1 MGPSPRSRSG
11 ELVSASVFGR
21 FAPRLQEAI
30 ATRLGWTSLRPVQ
43 EQAAAAILDG
53 ANAVVLAPTAGGK
66 TEAAIF
72 PALSLLLEQPADGV
86 GVVYLAPIK
95 ALLNNQAE
103 RLGLYTEMVG
113 LRRFLWHGDVTAP
126 ARKAFVA
133 DPAEV
138 LMTTPESLEVMLA
151 SPRVAT
157 ARLFADLR
165 LVVIDEVHALAGTDR
180 GAHLLSVIER
190 IADHSRHDVARVG
203 LSATVGNPAAI
214 LDWMRG
220 TSRRP
225 GVVVDPPKEP
235 RPRAIAVVLEA
246 DPFLRAS
253 QAAGLAAGKKSLFF
267 CESRA
272 LTEAIAER
280 MRDRGTD
287 VFVHH
292 SSVSLAERKLAED
305 RFHGAGSAAIV
316 CTSTLELGIDV
327 GDLDLVFQAEAP
339 KTVSSFLQRMGR
351 TGRRPGAVANTT
363 FFCEKVSEVV
373 QAIAL
378 VELAREGWVES
389 IPPQTRCWPVFVHQL
404 LAFTLEAGGVPRAE
418 AWRKLSRL
426 PDLAGIGRAE
436 FDAVVDHLVATEYLF
451 EAGGQLSMGEAA
463 ERTFGRKNFF
473 ELYAVFSSPQL
484 YRVVTTSGADVG
496 SLDQAFVDG
505 LVEDMTSFLLGGRAW
520 LVQAIDHKQR
530 IITAVSAPRGKKPMW
545 GGFAPTILSFAVCQ
559 RIKRILAEDR
569 SYGYLTEP
577 VAAAVAEYRED
588 FAGMLGPTGAALQS
602 DAKGWR
608 WWTFAG
614 GAINQ
619 TLKHALVV
627 LTGWKVVA
635 DSFRLRVEGEGVA
648 EGAVREA
655 VARLAEPAIWNDL
668 GFWLRVVAQL
678 PPYRLSKFQ
687 AALPPRCQMEMVGST
702 LLDLGGTR
710 AFLGTMGGVATPG
723 PADPALVGDPAG
735 LLGRVVAELPASTA
749 APAPVATPQAPIRY
763 VEDAAGLAAVC
774 AELAGQPLVAL
785 DVETTLGDHELCLV
799 QLGVP
804 AWTAVIDARALDD
817 LAPLVAILESE
828 AIVKVIHN
836 AAFEREVFG
845 QRNLAIHNVVDTL
858 DLSRRVRGR
867 QPDGHS
873 LAAVCR
879 RELGLKLDKTPQQSD
894 WTQRPLT
901 PAQLA
906 YAALDAEILLRVH
919 AALTAAAEKVVAS

>member
-1 MGPSPRSRSG
+1 
-11 ELVSASVFGR
+11 VSASVFGR

-30 ATRLGWTSLRPVQ
+30 AARLGWTSLRPVQ
-43 EQAAAAILDG
+43 DLAGAAILDG
-53 ANAVVLAPTAGGK
+53 HNAVVLAPTAGGK
-66 TEAAIF
+66 TEAAMF
-72 PALSLLLEQPADGV
+72 PALSLLVSQPVDGV
-86 GVVYLAPIK
+86 GAIYLAPIK
-95 ALLNNQAE
+95 ALLNNQAD
-103 RLGLYTEMVG
+103 RLGTYAEMVG
-113 LRRFLWHGDVTAP
+113 LRRFLWHGDVNAA

-133 DPAEV
+133 DPAEL

-151 SPRVAT
+151 SRSVST

-165 LVVIDEVHALAGTDR
+165 IVVVDEVHALAGTDR
-180 GAHLLSVIER
+180 GAHLMSVLER
-190 IADHSRHDVARVG
+190 IAEHSRHDVLRVG
-203 LSATVGNPAAI
+203 LSATVGNPQAI
-214 LDWMRG
+214 VSWLGG
-220 TSRRP
+220 TSRRA
-225 GVVVDPPKEP
+225 GVVIDPPKEP
-235 RPRAIAVVLEA
+235 RPRAIAVVLEP
-246 DPFLRAS
+246 DPFLLAS

-305 RFHGAGSAAIV
+305 KFHGGGSAAIV

-363 FFCEKVSEVV
+363 FFCETAAEVV

-378 VELAREGWVES
+378 VELARDGWVES
-389 IPPQTRCWPVFVHQL
+389 IPAQTRCWPVFVHQL

-418 AWRKLSRL
+418 AWRKLSRV
-426 PDLAGIGRAE
+426 PDLAGISRAE
-436 FDAVVDHLVATEYLF
+436 FDAVVDHMVATDYLF
-451 EAGGQLSMGEAA
+451 EAGGQLAMGEAA
-463 ERTFGRKNFF
+463 ERAFGKKHFF

-484 YRVVTTSGADVG
+484 YRVRTPSGADIG
-496 SLDQAFVDG
+496 SLDQNFVDS

-530 IITAVSAPRGKKPMW
+530 IITAVSAPRGKKPLW
-545 GGFAPTILSFAVCQ
+545 GGFAPTLLSYPLCQ
-559 RIKRILAEDR
+559 RIKRVLLEER

-577 VAAAVAEYRED
+577 VAAAVAEHRED
-588 FAGMLGPTGAALQS
+588 FAGLLGPTGASLQS

-619 TLKHALVV
+619 TLKHALTVA
-627 LTGWKVVA
+627 TGWKIVA
-635 DSFRLRVEGEGVA
+635 DSFRLRFEGEGVT

-655 VARLAEPAIWNDL
+655 VARLADPALWNDL
-668 GFWLRVVAQL
+668 GFWLRVIDQL

-687 AALPPRCQMEMVGST
+687 PALPPRCQLELVAGT
-702 LLDLGGTR
+702 LLDLAGTR
-710 AFLGTMGGVATPG
+710 AFLGT
-723 PADPALVGDPAG
+723 LVPS
-735 LLGRVVAELPASTA
+735 EA
-749 APAPVATPQAPIRY
+749 APAEALAASLPRLVAALPAAEVATAPLAQPTHPIRY
-763 VEDAAGLAAVC
+763 VDDAAGLRALC
-774 AELAGQPLVAL
+774 DELAARTLVAL

-804 AWTAVIDARALDD
+804 EWTAVIDARALDD
-817 LAPLVAILESE
+817 LAPLAAVLESPTV
-828 AIVKVIHN
+828 AKVIHN
-836 AAFEREVFG
+836 AAFELEVLG
-845 QRNLAIHNVVDTL
+845 RLNLPIRNYVDTL
-858 DLSRRVRGR
+858 ALSRQVRGR

-879 RELGLKLDKTPQQSD
+879 RELGLRLDKTAQKSD
-894 WTQRPLT
+894 WTQRPLS

-906 YAALDAEILLRVH
+906 YAALDVEILLPIH
-919 AALTAAAEKVVAS
+919 AALAAVGAPEPSDEAS